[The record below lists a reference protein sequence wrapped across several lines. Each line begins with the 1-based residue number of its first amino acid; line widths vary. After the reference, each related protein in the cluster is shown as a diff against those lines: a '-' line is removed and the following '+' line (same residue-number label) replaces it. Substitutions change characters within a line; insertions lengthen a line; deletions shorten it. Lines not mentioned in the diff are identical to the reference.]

1 MRTSKRVVAESGKD
15 SKTPTGE
22 RTESPLFLQR
32 DGSTNAGVGLTVT
45 SIETVVSNHLEMF
58 FGDVS
63 DQSFDEIHGRNGFVD
78 KTVIFVSVVM
88 EGDGISNF
96 VIGINTG
103 SSNDGAPKIST
114 DVFENSGRAAF
125 AAFGIDIETVFGI
138 AVNSSFETFEFR
150 RKPFLKQI
158 QKDGLEGFTQKNVVE
173 VRNRAPKAKFV
184 DATFRNKTVD
194 MRVPFEITAKC
205 VKDANET
212 RDKMARVINVEKE
225 AGDHLING
233 RKEQV

>member
-1 MRTSKRVVAESGKD
+1 MRTCNRVIAESGKD
-15 SKTPTGE
+15 SETPTGE
-22 RTESPLFLQR
+22 RTESPLFFQR
-32 DGSTNAGVGLTVT
+32 NGSSNTGVGLTVT

-78 KTVIFVSVVM
+78 KTAIFVSVVM
-88 EGDGISNF
+88 EGDGICNF
-96 VIGINTG
+96 VIGINAG
-103 SSNDGAPKIST
+103 SSNDWATKISA
-114 DVFENSGRAAF
+114 DVFENSRRTALT
-125 AAFGIDIETVFGI
+125 AFGMDVETVFGVS
-138 AVNSSFETFEFR
+138 VNGGLNTFEFR
-150 RKPFLKQI
+150 REVFLKQI
-158 QKDGLEGFTQKNVVE
+158 QKDGLEGFAQKGIVE
-173 VRNRAPKAKFV
+173 VRKRTPKTKFV

-194 MRVPFEITAKC
+194 MGVPFEITAKC

-212 RDKMARVINVEKE
+212 RDEMARVINVEKE